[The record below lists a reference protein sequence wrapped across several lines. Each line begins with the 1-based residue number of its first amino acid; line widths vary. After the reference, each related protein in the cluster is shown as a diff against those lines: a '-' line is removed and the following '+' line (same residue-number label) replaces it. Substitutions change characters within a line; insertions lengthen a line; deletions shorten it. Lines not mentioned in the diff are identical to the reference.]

1 MKTSSVRMKMLLGFS
16 IIILLVLFLN
26 VYNYIRM
33 GESSRNTED
42 IVEEKLPLLIL
53 NNDLVLNMSEREGLL
68 RGYLLYK
75 KPVLIDLMEEQRQY
89 GMELDDELLSVMD
102 TPEVH
107 DILEKKAVW
116 GKGLA
121 SAIDLFDEGKVEEA
135 MDRFDNE
142 LRPISEE
149 IIEDLKSLADESE
162 EGITTIGKDAIEANR
177 TALILTSSIAV
188 AVIIASIFIAFYTAG
203 KISTPIRH
211 LKERV
216 VELANGN
223 LSLEPL
229 EKTSND
235 EIGELVEAVNVMNEN
250 MYTLLH
256 EINDVSEQVSNQSQE
271 LNQSANEVKAGS
283 EQVAITMEELA
294 RGSETQASRAGD
306 LSQLMT
312 VFVERTEA
320 ANEEGA
326 AIQEASQNVLH
337 LTNEGTSL
345 MQKSTDQMGYIH
357 EMVMDAVEKVG
368 GLDEKSQEISQLV
381 LVIQSIAEQTNLLA
395 LNAAIEAARAGEYGQ
410 GFAVVAEEVRKLAE
424 QSSESTTQITNVIKT
439 IQLDV
444 DQAVDMIQENTHKV
458 SEGIDKTAT
467 VETSFELIE
476 NTISDVSQFTGEV
489 AQTIGELNEE
499 SVEIE
504 RAVARIRE
512 AAETNATIVNEN
524 SAASEEQM
532 AAVEQISAASEHLAQ
547 LAEDLRGEINTFK
560 L

>member
-395 LNAAIEAARAGEYGQ
+395 LNAAIEAARAGEHGR
-410 GFAVVAEEVRKLAE
+410 GFAIVADEVRKLAE
-424 QSSESTTQITNVIKT
+424 EVSVSVTDITNIVANIQDESNTVATSLQEGFAQVEAGSEQVRETSETFNQISEAITTMATNIK
-439 IQLDV
+439 
-444 DQAVDMIQENTHKV
+444 KV
-458 SEGIDKTAT
+458 SDNLGEISRASAEMDQSVEEIAAVSEESAAG
-467 VETSFELIE
+467 VEETSA
-476 NTISDVSQFTGEV
+476 SQEETTSAMDEV
-489 AQTIGELNEE
+489 AGSSQDL
-499 SVEIE
+499 
-504 RAVARIRE
+504 ARL
-512 AAETNATIVNEN
+512 
-524 SAASEEQM
+524 
-532 AAVEQISAASEHLAQ
+532 SEHLKQ
-547 LAEDLRGEINTFK
+547 LVSRFTL
-560 L
+560 